1 MSSAP
6 DKDADR
12 PPVNAT
18 MPFPREEVERTVER
32 RFEACAARFPDH
44 PALSVRGRNIAYRE
58 LDAMANEV
66 ARRLRETEATP
77 GCPVGLCIEDPAR
90 GVAAALGILKA
101 GRFFVP
107 LDPTL
112 PAPRLTAMLTDA
124 GCPLI
129 VTDMPGELPSAV
141 GEGYRLV
148 DIWAPPA
155 AVTGP
160 RQPSADTAEPDSPA
174 FILYTSGST
183 GAPRGVVQSH
193 RSVLHNVMKYTNAF
207 ALSEN
212 DRISQLFSI
221 GFGEA
226 FNDLFCA
233 LLNGG
238 CACLLNPARVDP
250 AQLGQWVAREGLTV
264 YHSVPTLFRAMV
276 AGWPGAL
283 DFRALRYVNLSGETA
298 YWSDWDLYRRCFPPT
313 CRLVNSYGST
323 ETKLM
328 CQFFAGHD
336 TAMEG
341 TILPVGKAVADTEI
355 LLFDENGREAGPN
368 QPAEIWVRS
377 RYLSSGYW
385 RQPDVTRERFLPDP
399 ATGSARLFR
408 TGDRGLRDAASVI
421 TCLGRCDTQV
431 KFHGYRVDLADIEA
445 HLHLHREVAAA
456 AVRHWEDGPED
467 PRLVAF
473 VVPKAGCAYSPERL
487 RSFLLSRLP
496 GYMVPSL
503 FVRKDTLPL
512 NSNGKV
518 DRLALPRPEP
528 ERTSTRHVPPRNEV
542 EISLLGVWK
551 RVLETDDLGVTDDF
565 FALGG
570 QSIKAMQ
577 CAAAIR
583 DLFGVEMTIRAF
595 FDHPTVEA
603 MARLIQPQADRDGP
617 SPAAHP

>member
-1 MSSAP
+1 
-6 DKDADR
+6 
-12 PPVNAT
+12 
-18 MPFPREEVERTVER
+18 MPFPREEVESTVER
-32 RFEACAARFPDH
+32 RFEACAARFPDR
-44 PALSVRGRNIAYRE
+44 PALSARGRSIVYRE
-58 LDAMANEV
+58 LDAMADEV
-66 ARRLRETEATP
+66 VRRLRETEATP
-77 GCPVGLCIEDPAR
+77 GWPVGLCIEDPVR
-90 GVAAALGILKA
+90 CVAAALGILKA

-124 GCPLI
+124 GCPSI
-129 VTDMPGELPSAV
+129 VTDTPGGLPPAA
-141 GEGYRLV
+141 GEGRRLI
-148 DIWAPPA
+148 DISAALA

-160 RQPSADTAEPDSPA
+160 CRTPADAAGPDSPA

-183 GAPRGVVQSH
+183 GAPRGVVQNH

-207 ALSEN
+207 NLSEN
-212 DRISQLFSI
+212 DRLSQLFSI

-238 CACLLNPARVDP
+238 CACLLDPARVDP
-250 AQLGQWVAREGLTV
+250 AQLGRWMAREGLTI
-264 YHSVPTLFRAMV
+264 YHSVPTLFRAMA
-276 AGWPGAL
+276 AGLPEAR
-283 DFRALRYVNLSGETA
+283 DFGVLRYVNLSGETA
-298 YWSDWDLYRRCFPPT
+298 YRSDWDLYRRCFPPT

-341 TILPVGKAVADTEI
+341 AVMPVGRAVADTEI
-355 LLFDENGREAGPN
+355 LLLDGNGREAGPN

-399 ATGSARLFR
+399 AAGSVRLFK
-408 TGDRGLRDAASVI
+408 TGDRGLRDPTGVI

-445 HLHLHREVAAA
+445 HLHLHPEVAAA
-456 AVRHWEDGPED
+456 VLRLWEDGPED
-467 PRLVAF
+467 SALVAF
-473 VVPKAGCAYSPERL
+473 VVPRAGCACSPERL

-518 DRLALPRPEP
+518 DRLALPRPAP
-528 ERTSTRHVPPRNEV
+528 ERTSAPHVPPQNEV
-542 EISLLGVWK
+542 ETSLLAIWK
-551 RVLETDDLGVTDDF
+551 RVLETEDFGVTDDF

-583 DLFGVEMTIRAF
+583 DLFGVEMTVGTF

-603 MARLIQPQADRDGP
+603 MARVIRQQADQGRP
-617 SPAAHP
+617 SPADHP